1 MLMQNDEPMKKL
13 TVAEFVTGRI
23 AVSRLTQTELAR
35 RLGYPKPNIIT
46 MFKQGLT
53 KVPIEKVPKLAELLE
68 CDPLMLLQMAMNEY
82 KPSEFQAIMAICG
95 LPISKN
101 EREIIEIFRE
111 KSGNSDPD
119 PAYKNN
125 RKLIEDAALLME

>member
-1 MLMQNDEPMKKL
+1 MFLQNHEPMSKF
-13 TVAEFVTGRI
+13 TVAEFITGRI
-23 AVSRLTQTELAR
+23 ALSRLTQKELAR

-53 KVPIEKVPKLAELLE
+53 KVPIDKVPKLAELLE

-82 KPSEFQAIMAICG
+82 KPEEFQAIMEVCG

-101 EREIIEIFRE
+101 ERKILKIIRE
-111 KSGNSDPD
+111 NSGNRDPD
-119 PAYKNN
+119 PDYQNN
-125 RKLIEDAALLME
+125 RKLIEDVALLLK

>member
-1 MLMQNDEPMKKL
+1 MLLQNNEPMTKF
-13 TVAEFVTGRI
+13 TVAEFITGRI
-23 AVSRLTQTELAR
+23 AVSRLTQKELAR

-68 CDPLMLLQMAMNEY
+68 CDPLMLLQMTMNEY
-82 KPSEFQAIMAICG
+82 KPEEFKAIMEICG

-101 EREIIEIFRE
+101 ERKIIEIIRE
-111 KSGNSDPD
+111 KSGKRDRDPD
-119 PAYKNN
+119 YQNN
-125 RKLIEDAALLME
+125 RKLVEDVALQLK

>member
-1 MLMQNDEPMKKL
+1 MLMQNDEPMKKF

-23 AVSRLTQTELAR
+23 AVSRLTQKELAK
-35 RLGYPKPNIIT
+35 RLGYDKPNIMT

-68 CDPLMLLQMAMNEY
+68 CDPLMLLQMVMNEY
-82 KPSEFQAIMAICG
+82 KPAEFQTIKDICG

-101 EREIIEIFRE
+101 ERAILEIIRE
-111 KSGNSDPD
+111 KSSNRDPD
-119 PAYKNN
+119 PDYQNN
-125 RKLIEDAALLME
+125 RKLIESVAEQLK